1 MGRYRSAAAAC
12 EGWPGSMG
20 KRDVLQS
27 RDMSAARSGRD
38 GAETPGGAEGRVGA
52 GTAKGPART
61 VGTAEGPVGPGGK
74 AEAPVRIAGIPEGH
88 AGGMGKPDGPEGPE
102 ACGGPDGSQDV
113 AAHARPFY
121 AATFVGF
128 VADRTWVHLLF
139 FSMTP
144 FFAWGLGPDSLFVN
158 MVVSLGALGVALL
171 LLGHAVKN
179 PGRFVLSRYGIVA
192 AALICCVG
200 TALTGL
206 AEGTSPSGAALG
218 LICALM
224 TGVSSAPLYLGWVR
238 ILAAA
243 GLRRGVLLACA
254 CSAVSFALALAFAL
268 LPRLLVVA
276 VLALCPLV
284 SGACLRR
291 ASVLRSTLPTPA
303 VPTCLDVASG
313 RHGFSSERLTW
324 GMAAFG
330 FVAGFANVLCK
341 EDTYG
346 GADQTGWLLL
356 AGLVASVVLVA
367 LWVRATSGTV
377 IMCYRIGFVFMVA
390 GCVLVALMQTR
401 LQVTGML
408 VYAGLS
414 TIAIVAMYSF
424 LSRREHADEAW
435 LSFACDVM
443 AMLYLGEALGIACC
457 LGAEAL
463 SVGIDP
469 TAAGVVLALA
479 LVCVYVFLFD
489 DRVLASSFAPAAAG
503 KEPQAEQGQACVAES
518 NLGASQDIYA
528 QLSERYGLSPRE
540 REVLPLLVQ
549 GRTVQRIKDELMISG
564 STVNTHIRHIYA
576 KCDVCSKQ
584 ELLDLIE
591 GMESTQARG

>member
-1 MGRYRSAAAAC
+1 MRG
-12 EGWPGSMG
+12 ET
-20 KRDVLQS
+20 KR
-27 RDMSAARSGRD
+27 
-38 GAETPGGAEGRVGA
+38 
-52 GTAKGPART
+52 
-61 VGTAEGPVGPGGK
+61 
-74 AEAPVRIAGIPEGH
+74 GH
-88 AGGMGKPDGPEGPE
+88 GPEGTGVPAGE
-102 ACGGPDGSQDV
+102 GVAGDTRGQGGPDV
-113 AAHARPFY
+113 REARSFY
-121 AATFVGF
+121 LVTLVGF
-128 VADRTWVHLLF
+128 AADRTWVHLLF

-144 FFAWGLGPDSLFVN
+144 FFAWGFGPDSLFIN
-158 MVVSLGALGVALL
+158 MALSLGALGVSLL
-171 LLGHAVKN
+171 LLGHALKN
-179 PGRFVLSRYGIVA
+179 PGRLVLSRYGIAA
-192 AALICCVG
+192 AALMCCVG
-200 TALTGL
+200 TALTGF
-206 AEGTSPSGAALG
+206 AETGSAAGAALG

-254 CSAVSFALALAFAL
+254 CSAVSFAVTLAFAM
-268 LPRLLVVA
+268 LPHVAVVV

-284 SGACLRR
+284 NGACLRW
-291 ASVLRSTLPTPA
+291 ASSLRSALPTPA
-303 VPTCLDVASG
+303 VPMALDATPG
-313 RHGFSSERLTW
+313 RHGFASERLTW

-346 GADQTGWLLL
+346 ASSQTGWLLL
-356 AGLVASVVLVA
+356 AGLVSSVLLVA
-367 LWVRATSGTV
+367 LWMRATHATV
-377 IMCYRIGFVFMVA
+377 ILCYRIGFFFMVA
-390 GCVLVALMQTR
+390 GCVLVALVQTR

-408 VYAGLS
+408 VYAGFS

-443 AMLYLGEALGIACC
+443 AMLYLGEALGVACC
-457 LGAEAL
+457 LGASAL
-463 SVGIDP
+463 ALPIDP
-469 TAAGVVLALA
+469 TVAGVVLTLA

-489 DRVLASSFAPAAAG
+489 DKVLASSMERGGHDAAG
-503 KEPQAEQGQACVAES
+503 VANGGEGAAQES

-528 QLSERYGLSPRE
+528 ELAEKYGLSPRE

-549 GRTVQRIKDELMISG
+549 GRTVQRIKDELMVSS

-591 GMESTQARG
+591 EMGDPVAGRSARAAH